1 MSTFWDRIG
10 RVGEPGVSPA
20 MEPAG
25 IESAP
30 NEPVVKSNFDLD
42 GDAVVERLRRDL
54 EERCA
59 EVEEL
64 REEVDEADGKVAA
77 WKLEL
82 ERVERE
88 RDEALERLDKHGSEE
103 GLAGLVAEQHAVIED
118 QQTELEAMED
128 RLDAMGGEVDGAAR
142 LRADLDTARLELS
155 KLNYENYR
163 LRNKAKLDGLGVEDN
178 LGSGDLFSPT
188 EIEEGKGR

>member
-10 RVGEPGVSPA
+10 KVGEPGVSPA

-25 IESAP
+25 IAAAP

-88 RDEALERLDKHGSEE
+88 RDEALERLDKHGSEG
-103 GLAGLVAEQHAVIED
+103 GLAGLVAEQHAIIED

-128 RLDAMGGEVDGAAR
+128 RLDAMGGKVDGAAR

-163 LRNKAKLDGLGVEDN
+163 LRNKAKLDELGVEDN